1 MSLTQAETRM
11 NAIDRL
17 VALEDLRLLKAR
29 YFRFLDSKQ
38 WTEWSELFEPDI
50 VADFDHDAP
59 GLVYR
64 DRDSFVSAIRSALG
78 PALTLHHGHTP
89 ELEVLGPDAARGVW
103 TMQDW
108 LYWPEGGNTV
118 GVTGIQTLLGW
129 GHYHETYRKTGANWR
144 IATLKLTR
152 MHRVTT

>member
-1 MSLTQAETRM
+1 M
-11 NAIDRL
+11 NPVDRL
-17 VALEDLRLLKAR
+17 IALEDLRLLKAR

-38 WTEWSELFEPDI
+38 WPEWLELFEPDF
-50 VADFDHDAP
+50 VGDFDHDSP

-64 DRDSFVSAIRSALG
+64 GREAFVSAIREALG
-78 PALTLHHGHTP
+78 PALTLHHGHQP
-89 ELEVLGPDAARGVW
+89 ELEVLGPDTARGIW

-118 GVTGIQTLLGW
+118 GVTGIRSLLGW
-129 GHYHETYRKTGANWR
+129 GHYHETYRKTNGHWR

-152 MHRVTT
+152 MHRVTS